1 MARYN
6 NEDQLNLEEL
16 LEEGFLDR
24 FKARGAQALGAVKG
38 AGQQLKGG
46 AQQMAGNVVQKAGN
60 LAAKGVQAIGGQIDP
75 SQNKLTQAGQ
85 GMQQAGQQKVQVGGN
100 MGNNAKIDYM
110 KKNITKRINNFVA
123 NLNNDVQ
130 KLGLNTGEIK
140 FISDVQDTLEGLKQN
155 LQTNQA
161 TPPPLPQQSQATPP
175 PLPQQSQ
182 ATPPPLPQDNTVE
195 DQVEPEDDGVSS
207 YAAQRQQRS
216 DRSKRSAAKR
226 KQQQSKLTPNPK
238 KSKSRNIQKT
248 YDKNF
253 VRENYDKLFWG
264 E

>member
-6 NEDQLNLEEL
+6 NEDQINLEEI

-38 AGQQLKGG
+38 VGQQLKGG

-60 LAAKGVQAIGGQIDP
+60 LAAKGVQAAGGQIDP

-85 GMQQAGQQKVQVGGN
+85 GMQQAGQQNVQAGGN
-100 MGNNAKIDYM
+100 MGKNAKIDYL
-110 KKNITKRINNFVA
+110 KKNITNRINKLVVD
-123 NLNNDVQ
+123 LNNDIK
-130 KLGLNTGEIK
+130 KLGLDIGNIK
-140 FISDVQDTLEGLKQN
+140 FASDIEDALEGLKQN
-155 LQTNQA
+155 IQT
-161 TPPPLPQQSQATPP
+161 TQATPP

-216 DRSKRSAAKR
+216 NRSKQAAAAR
-226 KQQQSKLTPNPK
+226 KSKQSTLAPNPK
-238 KSKSRNIQKT
+238 KSRPRNIQST
-248 YDKNF
+248 YDKDF
-253 VRENYDKLFWG
+253 VRENYEKLFWG

>member
-60 LAAKGVQAIGGQIDP
+60 LAAKGVQAMGGQIDP

-85 GMQQAGQQKVQVGGN
+85 GMQQAGQQNVQVGGN
-100 MGNNAKIDYM
+100 MGNNAKIDYL
-110 KKNITKRINNFVA
+110 KKNITKRIDNFVA

-130 KLGLNTGEIK
+130 KLGLNIGEIK
-140 FISDVQDTLEGLKQN
+140 FASEIQDALEGLKQN
-155 LQTNQA
+155 IQT
-161 TPPPLPQQSQATPP
+161 TQATPP

-182 ATPPPLPQDNTVE
+182 ATPPPLPQDNTVD

-216 DRSKRSAAKR
+216 DRSKQAAAKRKAKR
-226 KQQQSKLTPNPK
+226 KQQESNPK
-238 KSKSRNIQKT
+238 KARPRNIQKT

-253 VRENYDKLFWG
+253 VRENYEKLFWG